1 MPPRRRTNARRS
13 NPLAGRLAKERARAA
28 AIGRRTRAEA
38 MKREEMILSLGSAAL
53 YGYAKKKAWNL
64 PTIGGIE
71 PTILYGLALGVG
83 GPMISKDKNGRRL
96 EAMGT
101 GLLTIAAYNVSG
113 EFSMVKAA
121 ARNGWID
128 EKRVVMEVLTSIKR
142 AGADMIVLVVRH
154 GHMARD
160 RAAVS
165 PARYGA

>member
-1 MPPRRRTNARRS
+1 MPPRRRTTARRS

-101 GLLTIAAYNVSG
+101 GLLTIAAYNVSRTG
-113 EFSMVKAA
+113 NFTVAGDHSMIAGDVEIV
-121 ARNGWID
+121 GDDDIELMGD
-128 EKRVVMEVLTSIKR
+128 ELDDEDDDLPV
-142 AGADMIVLVVRH
+142 
-154 GHMARD
+154 
-160 RAAVS
+160 
-165 PARYGA
+165 